1 MAMRKT
7 KSQLRAE
14 QIAKLQAEQ
23 EAYDRSVK
31 EAVRVAAFARCAAV
45 EELYEMFGVKP
56 ESPSIREGKN
66 GPVQV
71 ASDKDET
78 KRSIHL
84 VEAIARLVA
93 ERDEQAAAASQQ
105 QQQQA
110 ATVTAP
116 AFAAPV
122 QTMGQ
127 RPVG

>member
-1 MAMRKT
+1 MRKT

-78 KRSIHL
+78 KRSVHL

-93 ERDEQAAAASQQ
+93 ERDEHTAAASQQ
-105 QQQQA
+105 RQA

-122 QTMGQ
+122 QTMGL